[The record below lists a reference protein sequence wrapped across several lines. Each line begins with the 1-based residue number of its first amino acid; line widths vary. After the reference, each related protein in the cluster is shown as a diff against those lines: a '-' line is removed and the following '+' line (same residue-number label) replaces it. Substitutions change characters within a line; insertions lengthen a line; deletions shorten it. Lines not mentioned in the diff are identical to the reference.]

1 MSAPLEL
8 ASDVPTA
15 VRESLDSVNSEVL
28 AGLDRVGKLG
38 IGRGFLEAAAGVNS
52 AAGLFGRLE
61 VGARPAEHVA
71 LFGYGQVTA
80 PLPGTP
86 AGWGPTAEAGVG
98 ARVTW

>member
-1 MSAPLEL
+1 MPL
-8 ASDVPTA
+8 A
-15 VRESLDSVNSEVL
+15 VRESLKLVNSEVL

-38 IGRGFLEAAAGVNS
+38 VGRGFLEATAGVSS

-61 VGARPAEHVA
+61 VGARPLEQVSV
-71 LFGYGQVTA
+71 FGYGQVTA